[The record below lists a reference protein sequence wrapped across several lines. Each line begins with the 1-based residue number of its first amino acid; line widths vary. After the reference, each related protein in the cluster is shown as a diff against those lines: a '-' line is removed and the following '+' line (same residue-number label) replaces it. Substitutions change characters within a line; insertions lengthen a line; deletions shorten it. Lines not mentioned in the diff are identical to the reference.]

1 MENLS
6 DSAAEVIP
14 PTSSDPMLESSV
26 LSFRPEGVAPF
37 TYGLWRHFVLI
48 GALHLVWLF
57 ILLLAQMAGYHGF
70 DRVVSGFLGL
80 GGR

>member
-1 MENLS
+1 MENTVDLS
-6 DSAAEVIP
+6 EN
-14 PTSSDPMLESSV
+14 TSSASV
-26 LSFRPEGVAPF
+26 SFRPEGVAPF

-57 ILLLAQMAGYHGF
+57 VLLIAQMAGYHGF
-70 DRVVSGFLGL
+70 DSFVASFLGL

>member
-1 MENLS
+1 MS
-6 DSAAEVIP
+6 SANDVN
-14 PTSSDPMLESSV
+14 
-26 LSFRPEGVAPF
+26 FRPAGVAPF

-57 ILLLAQMAGYHGF
+57 VLLIAQMAGYHGF
-70 DRVVSGFLGL
+70 DPFVINFLGL

>member
-1 MENLS
+1 MENS
-6 DSAAEVIP
+6 SSSAAEAIAT
-14 PTSSDPMLESSV
+14 TSSETILESSA

>member
-1 MENLS
+1 MIEMEQTTV
-6 DSAAEVIP
+6 SAE
-14 PTSSDPMLESSV
+14 TSSEAAM
-26 LSFRPEGVAPF
+26 SFRPAGVAPF

-57 ILLLAQMAGYHGF
+57 VLLIAQMAGYHGF
-70 DRVVSGFLGL
+70 DSFVASFLGL